1 MAPGRLDVVA
11 VQTVLLLAVP
21 FDRDVLGSGPILP
34 DDVPGSV
41 SALVGV
47 AAVTLEPGNKLEDD
61 PEASLGFGAVV
72 VAASSRLEELRWKR
86 WILGRSERS

>member
-1 MAPGRLDVVA
+1 MDFTLLGSGRLIDVV
-11 VQTVLLLAVP
+11 QPVLLLAIP

-47 AAVTLEPGNKLEDD
+47 AAVIVGV
-61 PEASLGFGAVV
+61 EAELG
-72 VAASSRLEELRWKR
+72 LEEL
-86 WILGRSERS
+86 LGVEGLLGVEDDGWWSSLLESR

>member
-1 MAPGRLDVVA
+1 MDFTLLGSGRLINFI
-11 VQTVLLLAVP
+11 QPVLLLAVP

-47 AAVTLEPGNKLEDD
+47 AVVI
-61 PEASLGFGAVV
+61 VV
-72 VAASSRLEELRWKR
+72 VEAELDAVELDVEGL
-86 WILGRSERS
+86 LGVEDAGVFSP